1 MDIRKVIKKVLS
13 EAVTGDAAAEAGAK
27 ASLAAEKVKNRM
39 ASMGVSVP
47 DIEHLFSIEQLKVE
61 PFKLSFVLQKVV
73 DKPQDLSMPETEE
86 FSGLAKVV
94 DDSKNLVLDFKPY
107 VNGGLS
113 EKVFKIVFLT
123 KEINT
128 NLPGTDKTIKALSSK
143 GKFYHIQIPT
153 DLINLYDEEEGDEE
167 GDSKQNQPKG
177 VDTPEIEQ
185 IKKDLELLKTSGG
198 IDKQG
203 NKFPQAVIDT
213 LIKQKETE
221 LNNLIQKNKKS
232 SSQQLEIPFP
242 ESFKRANN
250 LILEGDDADSHV
262 VMEITISDIELGSK
276 GKAKRSADI
285 TNTFGRRQKGGIFI
299 KDPKWDGK
307 VLPVK
312 AQIQTQVTDLP
323 NKDLQ
328 HYVNTGVENLML
340 RKSKSDPNNIILYFN
355 DRQIDRAIV
364 IKILNP
370 NKDLFSGPIN
380 VEIGV
385 QALGDRKITDPFKAV
400 LQLAHR

>member
-61 PFKLSFVLQKVV
+61 PFKLAFVLQKVV

-86 FSGLAKVV
+86 FSGLAKVA
-94 DDSKNLVLDFKPY
+94 DTSKNLVLDFKPY
-107 VNGGLS
+107 VHGGLS
-113 EKVFKIVFLT
+113 EKVFKIVFLA
-123 KEINT
+123 KEIDT
-128 NLPGTDKTIKALSSK
+128 NLPGTDKTIKALSTK

-153 DLINLYDEEEGDEE
+153 DLVNLYGEEDTEDDSLEE
-167 GDSKQNQPKG
+167 SMFIG
-177 VDTPEIEQ
+177 
-185 IKKDLELLKTSGG
+185 
-198 IDKQG
+198 
-203 NKFPQAVIDT
+203 
-213 LIKQKETE
+213 
-221 LNNLIQKNKKS
+221 
-232 SSQQLEIPFP
+232 
-242 ESFKRANN
+242 NN
-250 LILEGDDADSHV
+250 LILEDDGTDSHV
-262 VMEITISDIELGSK
+262 VMEITISDIELDVK
-276 GKAKRSADI
+276 GKAKKRADI
-285 TNTFGRRQKGGIFI
+285 MNTFGRKQKGGLFI
-299 KDPKWDGK
+299 KDPKWNGK

-312 AQIQTQVTDLP
+312 AQLQTQVTDLP

-328 HYVNTGVENLML
+328 HYINTGVENLML
-340 RKSKSDPNNIILYFN
+340 RKSQSDPNNIILFFEN
-355 DRQIDRAIV
+355 AGVNKAIV

-380 VEIGV
+380 VEIGS